1 MLTAPTCIGD
11 LVKLK
16 FKKRRLVSAYLKLTL
31 WGISLFMVC
40 HSTCV
45 SSAGD
50 QCENVFFVLEG
61 FREDLRGPII
71 PLGCELADRMG
82 CNKLDEVTVCDY
94 SEYLVLLISL
104 SAGFAR
110 ERYAGGAAYAVL
122 LLACMLYRMGWI
134 HTRKTTLCS
143 KKGSVVQ
150 GS

>member
-1 MLTAPTCIGD
+1 MCDNADGAYLHRG
-11 LVKLK
+11 LGKVEVQ
-16 FKKRRLVSAYLKLTL
+16 KRRLVSAYLKLTL

-50 QCENVFFVLEG
+50 RCENVFLVLEG

-110 ERYAGGAAYAVL
+110 ERYARWCGLRRAPTRVYAL
-122 LLACMLYRMGWI
+122 QNGLDT
-134 HTRKTTLCS
+134 HT
-143 KKGSVVQ
+143 
-150 GS
+150 